1 MSHVFY
7 CVIYFIKIIY
17 ATDTIRHMTSTNKS
31 STFKKFTPIYA
42 AMLFLV
48 FHGFLVAYINSSYLN
63 QFISENAIG
72 TMYTVGSALTVL
84 VFLFIS
90 RVLQKVGNFYLT
102 LGLLIADF
110 FAVLGMSFASSL
122 ETAVPLF
129 VVHLITV
136 PLIVFNL
143 DIFLE
148 SLIGNDE
155 SATGSRRGLFLT
167 MSSLVVAISPVI
179 SSFLIGYGDG
189 SFTLP
194 YFISALSL
202 LPIH

>member
-1 MSHVFY
+1 MF
-7 CVIYFIKIIY
+7 
-17 ATDTIRHMTSTNKS
+17 TI
-31 STFKKFTPIYA
+31 
-42 AMLFLV
+42 
-48 FHGFLVAYINSSYLN
+48 
-63 QFISENAIG
+63 
-72 TMYTVGSALTVL
+72 
-84 VFLFIS
+84 
-90 RVLQKVGNFYLT
+90 
-102 LGLLIADF
+102 
-110 FAVLGMSFASSL
+110 
-122 ETAVPLF
+122 
-129 VVHLITV
+129 
-136 PLIVFNL
+136 NL